1 MTFKKLPTK
10 MTCAVLALV
19 SFFIYASFRTGSS
32 NKAYSNDEPYSTWRQ
47 YGGGPDQSKY
57 FKGSQITKENVNQMK
72 VAWVY
77 PTGDSFPN
85 FFSPIVVDTIM
96 YVMAKNSSL
105 VAVNALTGKEIWIHA
120 NLQGLTRRGIN
131 YWESKDRKDR
141 RLLFTL
147 NNTLQAIDALTGKSV
162 MTFGKDGYVD
172 MRVGLGRVPSTI
184 RRMQSMMPGVVFE
197 DLIIMGS
204 APGEG
209 YFSAPGD
216 IRAYN
221 VVTGKLAWTFH
232 TIPRPGEYG
241 YNTWPKDAYKYVG
254 GTNVWSE
261 ISIDANRGIAYLPIG
276 SPTYDFYGADRVGT
290 NLFGNCLVALNARTG
305 KRIWHFQTVHHDLWD
320 YDLASAPQLITVN
333 RNGKQI
339 DAVAVATKHGFMFVF
354 DRVTGKPIF
363 PIEERPFPASKMPGE
378 KSWPTQPI
386 PTVVPDF
393 TRHAVTK
400 EMLNPYLP
408 EEEKQKWYKRIAAAK
423 SGLFMPLSDKYETIA
438 LPGALGGVNFGNT
451 ASNPG
456 KGMVYILTQE
466 YPSIYKLERVKSP
479 QELMSKDDVDRAKN
493 VIATSCRSCHG
504 ENLTGRGIAPS
515 IVTSGQRMSL
525 EEFKT
530 IVNVGRGQMPGFAHI
545 DEQRLIAVHRYL
557 GGSPIGRPGF
567 GPRRSQTAR
576 MPDGPVV
583 ASGGAPVKPDEK
595 PAPPMSDYPKGILH
609 PVNRYTTDYGTAWPN
624 LLGPTWAWVMAYDLN
639 TGTVKWKQP
648 LGEDSATSARGDKST
663 GAVNGSQ
670 RKGMIVTSTGVIFAN
685 GKGGKLYAY
694 DEDNGRLLWETT
706 LHHESN
712 AQPMMYELNGKQYLV
727 VNSTANFS
735 RDSYDHSK
743 KPDALPRGYVV
754 YTLPDGK

>member
-1 MTFKKLPTK
+1 MTRSPSKITIAF
-10 MTCAVLALV
+10 VVLV
-19 SFFIYASFRTGSS
+19 SLFLYTSFNSDTP
-32 NKAYSNDEPYSTWRQ
+32 KTDHSTWEQ
-47 YGGGPDQSKY
+47 YGGGSDQSKY
-57 FKGSQITKENVNQMK
+57 FDGSQITKENVNQMK

-77 PTGDSFPN
+77 PTMDSMPN

-105 VAVNALTGKEIWIHA
+105 VAINAETGKEIWIHA

-147 NNTLQAIDALTGKSV
+147 NNTLQAINALTGKSI
-162 MTFGKDGYVD
+162 MTFGDSGYVD
-172 MRVGLGRVPSTI
+172 MRKGLGRNPTSI
-184 RRMQSMMPGVVFE
+184 RRMQSMMPGAVFE

-221 VVTGKLAWTFH
+221 VVTGKQAWIFH
-232 TIPRPGEYG
+232 TIPHPGEVG

-261 ISIDANRGIAYLPIG
+261 ISIDAKRGIAYLPIG
-276 SPTYDFYGADRVGT
+276 SPTYDFYGADRLGA

-305 KRIWHFQTVHHDLWD
+305 KRLWHFQTVHHDLWD

-333 RNGKQI
+333 RNGQQI

-354 DRVTGKPIF
+354 DRVTGKPVF
-363 PIEERPFPASKMPGE
+363 PIEEKQFPASKMPGE
-378 KSWPTQPI
+378 KAWPTQPI
-386 PTVVPDF
+386 PTVVPGF
-393 TRHAVTK
+393 TRHFVTK
-400 EMLNPYLP
+400 EMLNPYFS
-408 EEEKQKWYKRIAAAK
+408 EEEKKKWYKRIDSAK
-423 SGLFMPLSDKYETIA
+423 SGLFLPLSDKYETIT

-479 QELMSKDDVDRAKN
+479 RELMSKNELQKAKT
-493 VIATSCRSCHG
+493 ILATTCKSCHG
-504 ENLTGRGIAPS
+504 DNLAGRGIAPS
-515 IVTSGQRMSL
+515 IVNVGQRMSF
-525 EEFKT
+525 EDFKT
-530 IVNVGRGQMPGFAHI
+530 IIAVGRGQMPGFAHI
-545 DEQRLIAVHRYL
+545 DEQAILAVHRYL
-557 GGSPIGRPGF
+557 GGSPAMRFGF
-567 GPRRSQTAR
+567 GNRRPATAR
-576 MPDGPVV
+576 MPEGPVV
-583 ASGGAPVKPDEK
+583 ASGGAPVKPDIK
-595 PAPPMSDYPKGILH
+595 PAPAMVDYPNGVAH
-609 PVNRYTTDYGTAWPN
+609 PANRYTTDYGTAWPD
-624 LLGPTWAWVMAYDLN
+624 LLGPAWAWVMAYDLN
-639 TGTVKWKQP
+639 SGTVKWKQP
-648 LGEDSATSARGDKST
+648 LGEDAAASAKGEKTT

-670 RKGMIVTSTGVIFAN
+670 RKGIVVTSTGILFCN

-694 DEDNGRLLWETT
+694 DEDNGNLLWEST
-706 LHHESN
+706 LSHESN
-712 AQPMMYELNGKQYLV
+712 AQPIMYEVNGRQYLV
-727 VNSTANFS
+727 INATNNFT

-743 KPDALPRGYVV
+743 DQGALPRGYVV
-754 YTLPDGK
+754 YTLAGKE